1 MAKIVDLQSYRTR
14 AVAERVFGPWKKRFQ
29 DAFSERT
36 GLADLDNQTLFR
48 LAQPGDESTL
58 AFYELVMSALKI
70 GEAAKFYYLDKSEQL
85 RVVDIHLFLADQ
97 VRFELMKRL
106 GWLVDFVCRQHSLLE
121 LIHES
126 ERLKLKAMNNP
137 PELMNTH
144 PEYDYFK
151 ELPARE
157 KDSFIRRLLPK
168 ALESFKKILD

>member
-29 DAFSERT
+29 DTFSENT

-58 AFYELVMSALKI
+58 AFYELVMSALKM

-106 GWLVDFVCRQHSLLE
+106 GWLVKFTCRQHSILE
-121 LIHES
+121 VIHES
-126 ERLKLKAMNNP
+126 DRLKLKAMNNP
-137 PELMNTH
+137 PELMETH
-144 PEYDYFK
+144 PEYEYFK
-151 ELPARE
+151 ELPSRE
-157 KDSFIRRLLPK
+157 KDAFIRRLLPK
-168 ALESFKKILD
+168 ALDSFKKDLD